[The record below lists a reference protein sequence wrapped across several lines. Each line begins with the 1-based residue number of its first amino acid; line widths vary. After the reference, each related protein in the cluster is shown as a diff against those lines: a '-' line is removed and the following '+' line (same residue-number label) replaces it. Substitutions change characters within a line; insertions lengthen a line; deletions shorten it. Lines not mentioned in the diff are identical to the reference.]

1 MKDRYLSWKESTKQH
16 KDYTFYTLFFFFK
29 GRLPSHKERF
39 KGLEMWHRLLKR
51 GRKKSSLKLMAM
63 TKINWLHS
71 QHGLETLN
79 WTVVSQISQ
88 EN

>member
-1 MKDRYLSWKESTKQH
+1 
-16 KDYTFYTLFFFFK
+16 
-29 GRLPSHKERF
+29 
-39 KGLEMWHRLLKR
+39 MWHRLLKR